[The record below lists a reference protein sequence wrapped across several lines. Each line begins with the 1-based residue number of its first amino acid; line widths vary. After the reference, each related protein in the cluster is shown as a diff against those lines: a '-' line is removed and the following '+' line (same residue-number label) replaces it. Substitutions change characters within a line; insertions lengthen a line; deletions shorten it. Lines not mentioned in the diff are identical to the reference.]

1 MSDDAVRPEVRELA
15 ERYEFLEELGHG
27 RTSVVY
33 LARERTTGRDV
44 AIRLLNSR
52 FSAGADDLSRFLR
65 VARTS
70 PALQHPN
77 IVQTLA
83 VEELAGGSVAII
95 NEYVR
100 GETLRAVMRASG
112 RLTLYRAT
120 RTLREIAAALAHSH
134 THRSVHGD
142 VRPENIFIEAESGR
156 AVLADFGIAR
166 ALDGENQS
174 TNVSSSLATPTYMS
188 PEQIDGRPA
197 DDGSDVYALALVGW
211 EMLTGRR
218 PWGGEGLQSV
228 LHKQKNEQLPSLGE
242 LRPDVPAFLLGAING
257 GLAKD
262 PRERWQ
268 DAGEFLARLT
278 PPPVSTVPGVS
289 NAGWAVPRGVTE
301 TPSSSA
307 AGVIAARTSS
317 GEPFAFDPD
326 APFDRNV
333 SGEDRGSRRRWVP
346 IAGALAAAALLF
358 IVLQASGNESSARNG
373 SNYDPALDSLLA
385 ETSADSAAGGL
396 LDTPTPT
403 TRPVTVR
410 DRRRKI
416 APVSAVLNDSTAAMD
431 NTAVKPSID
440 NTTVRTPEPVALTL
454 DERCRSAG
462 LADQSACLMLHVER
476 DDVEL
481 NRMYQMLITAM
492 RRDAGGVRE
501 PAAVQILR
509 TEQRAW
515 LSERDRSCRIKTLV
529 SEDPLWGLKRAPCFA
544 DQSKKRGKVLD
555 ARLDKIMARSDIRR
569 R

>member
-1 MSDDAVRPEVRELA
+1 MSDDAVRPEVLALA
-15 ERYEFLEELGHG
+15 ERYELLDELGRG
-27 RTSVVY
+27 RTATVY
-33 LARERTTGRDV
+33 LARDRNSGRDV
-44 AIRLLNSR
+44 AIKLLNSR
-52 FSAGADDLSRFLR
+52 FSAGADELSRFIR

-77 IVQTLA
+77 IVQTVA
-83 VEELAGGSVAII
+83 VEELGGGAIAI
-95 NEYVR
+95 VNEYVR
-100 GETLRAVMRASG
+100 GETLRAAMRASG
-112 RLTLYRAT
+112 RLSPYRAT
-120 RTLREIAAALAHSH
+120 RILREIAAALAHSH

-156 AVLADFGIAR
+156 AMLSDFGIAR
-166 ALDGENQS
+166 ALDGETQL
-174 TNVSSSLATPTYMS
+174 TNASSSLATPTYMS
-188 PEQIDGRPA
+188 PEQVDGRAA

-242 LRPDVPAFLLGAING
+242 LRPDVPAFLLSAING

-268 DAGEFLARLT
+268 DAGEFLTRLT
-278 PPPVSTVPGVS
+278 PAPVSTVSGV
-289 NAGWAVPRGVTE
+289 ADTGWSGARGLNENQSDALAGVT
-301 TPSSSA
+301 
-307 AGVIAARTSS
+307 AARTSS
-317 GEPFAFDPD
+317 LEPIAFDPD

-333 SGEDRGSRRRWVP
+333 NGEDRGSRRRWLP

-358 IVLQASGNESSARNG
+358 FVLQASGDESSARNG
-373 SNYDPALDSLLA
+373 TAYDPALDSLLA

-396 LDTPTPT
+396 LDNPTTT

-410 DRRRKI
+410 DRRRKV
-416 APVSAVLNDSTAAMD
+416 AEVAAVLNDSTAVTD
-431 NTAVKPSID
+431 NTAVKP
-440 NTTVRTPEPVALTL
+440 PEPVALTL
-454 DERCRSAG
+454 AESCRSAA
-462 LADQSACLMLHVER
+462 LADQTACLMLHIER

-481 NRMYQMLITAM
+481 TRVYQMLIAAL

-529 SEDPLWGLKRAPCFA
+529 SEDPLWGLKRAPCLA
-544 DQSKKRGKVLD
+544 DQSKKRAKELD
-555 ARLDKIMARSDIRR
+555 TRLGKIMARSDIRR